1 MSREELPLSFVM
13 NLAQNEEALKRY
25 EAKSKA
31 EKAEIISKT
40 HNIKSRSE
48 MKSFVNSLSS
58 QSESNERAQEP

>member
-13 NLAQNEEALKRY
+13 NLAHNEEALKRY

>member
-1 MSREELPLSFVM
+1 MNREELPLSFVM
-13 NLAQNEEALKRY
+13 NLAQNEDALRQY

-48 MKSFVNSLSS
+48 MKSFVNGLSA
-58 QSESNERAQEP
+58 QHESNEKAQEF

>member
-1 MSREELPLSFVM
+1 MSREELPLSFIM
-13 NLAQNEEALKRY
+13 NLAQNEEALRHY

-31 EKAEIISKT
+31 EKDKIISKT

-48 MKSFVNSLSS
+48 MKSFVNGLSS